1 MTTTISELSFSTLKP
16 AFNTAVARISEIRRE
31 TQPTYAQLDTEFYRQ
46 VGNGVFLT
54 FWEAVTDTHLFGR
67 ARKRLHVISAP
78 AGAGKST
85 FSNAC
90 IAVRIPGIATRHSD

>member
-1 MTTTISELSFSTLKP
+1 
-16 AFNTAVARISEIRRE
+16 
-31 TQPTYAQLDTEFYRQ
+31 
-46 VGNGVFLT
+46 VFLT
-54 FWEAVTDTHLFGR
+54 FWEALTDTQLFGR

-90 IAVRIPGIATRHSD
+90 IAALIEAVPRASALVVVEQIKTAETRYKDLEALLPGSPILWPTGVFQCRL